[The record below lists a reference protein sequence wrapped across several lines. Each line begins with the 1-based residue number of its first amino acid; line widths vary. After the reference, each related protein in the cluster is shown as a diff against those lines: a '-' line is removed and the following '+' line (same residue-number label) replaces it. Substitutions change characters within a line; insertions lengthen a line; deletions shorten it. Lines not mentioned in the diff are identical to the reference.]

1 MNFFN
6 LKTTCA
12 FCGKQ
17 VGLNRR
23 KIIKSNCWI
32 CPSCMKKAGGIT
44 SVDCFLDT
52 KESIEE
58 KIKNNI
64 SNNIHI
70 EKPSGKDEESANN
83 KITKNNL
90 NIYQFNVSGT
100 TFDDEKTEKNRQ
112 KIIKN
117 IAMEG
122 TDLGYL
128 TPYNDI
134 SNKEMLE
141 LYIDE
146 QFWVAGQ
153 YIKRTKLE
161 ITEYNNETAIK
172 VYISDYNDNYYHI
185 GYVPKNKINDVLKI
199 LNDNTEEVYS
209 EFSGGKFKEIYFD
222 DDALK
227 EKVRVNDSLLYGIKV
242 TIKYKKNE
250 NE

>member
-1 MNFFN
+1 MKLFN
-6 LKTTCA
+6 LKATCA
-12 FCGKQ
+12 FCGEPA
-17 VGLNRR
+17 GFNRR
-23 KIIKSNCWI
+23 KIVKSNCWI
-32 CPSCMKKAGGIT
+32 CSSCMKKAGGIT
-44 SVDCFLDT
+44 AVDCFLDT
-52 KESIEE
+52 KENIEG

-64 SNNIHI
+64 SDNIHI
-70 EKPSGKDEESANN
+70 ETKPKNDKKTDNKLENN
-83 KITKNNL
+83 F
-90 NIYQFNVSGT
+90 NIFQFSVSGT
-100 TFDDEKTEKNRQ
+100 TFDDETTEKNRQ
-112 KIIKN
+112 KIIKK

-122 TDLGYL
+122 IDLGYL

-146 QFWVAGQ
+146 QFFVAGQ

-199 LNDNTEEVYS
+199 LNDNIEEIYS

-222 DDALK
+222 DDVLK
-227 EKVRVNDSLLYGIKV
+227 ERVRVNDSLSYGIKV
-242 TIKYKKNE
+242 TIKYKNE
-250 NE
+250 NK